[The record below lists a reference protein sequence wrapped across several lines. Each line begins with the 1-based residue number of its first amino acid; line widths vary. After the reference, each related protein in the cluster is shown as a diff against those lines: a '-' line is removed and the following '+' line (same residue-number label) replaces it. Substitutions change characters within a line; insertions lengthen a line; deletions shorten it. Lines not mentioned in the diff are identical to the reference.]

1 MKPVGWPRYM
11 IEKPLKMGGTSYYWN
26 VPNRDIA
33 AGFTL
38 GREALGP
45 DYGGAVERARI
56 LNAHLDA
63 WRDGRGVAKIG
74 EAQPGYA
81 TLGWLFDQYRR
92 HHLFQ
97 KKVSERTKG
106 GYERAM
112 RAIEDVPTKLG
123 YPAARLPL
131 ASITPAAVDKLYEKL
146 LKGPR
151 KIDRVTV
158 AGYCI
163 DVARRAWS
171 VVQRKHRTV
180 VPVGNPWMNVE
191 RLGRKK
197 KVKPAAD
204 RAEAYA
210 LAYALKELGEPHLG
224 AAALICF
231 EWHLRPE
238 NVLAGAITWGDYS
251 PPDHVLIRHK
261 KNDAEVPLPLRDEDG
276 EFYPEIEEYLADLPR
291 LGLPIVLTAG
301 ERGPAR
307 PYSLAY
313 AQRRVREARAHAGL
327 GEHVTLDACR
337 HGGLTEAADAG
348 ATEQQLR
355 ARSGHKTASAL
366 RVYLKQ
372 TETQRM
378 SSSRLRRQH
387 RNNGGTVVR
396 IDRQKRS
403 QNGTPN
409 AG

>member
-261 KNDAEVPLPLRDEDG
+261 KNDAEVPLPCATRMVSFTLRSRST
-276 EFYPEIEEYLADLPR
+276 LPTCQDWACR
-291 LGLPIVLTAG
+291 SSSPPANA
-301 ERGPAR
+301 AR
-307 PYSLAY
+307 PGPTPWPMPSVAY
-313 AQRRVREARAHAGL
+313 AKP
-327 GEHVTLDACR
+327 EHTPGSASTSLS
-337 HGGLTEAADAG
+337 TPADMA
-348 ATEQQLR
+348 
-355 ARSGHKTASAL
+355 
-366 RVYLKQ
+366 
-372 TETQRM
+372 
-378 SSSRLRRQH
+378 
-387 RNNGGTVVR
+387 
-396 IDRQKRS
+396 D
-403 QNGTPN
+403 
-409 AG
+409 